1 MIGKED
7 YNEAR
12 KWLKKGERLAG
23 ADEKLAAGIR
33 RQLQAASAGTR
44 GG

>member
-7 YNEAR
+7 YDEAR

-23 ADEKLAAGIR
+23 ADAKLAAGIR
-33 RQLQAASAGTR
+33 RQLQAASAGVR